1 MRLSASN
8 NVGADGLVE
17 FRIGGF
23 ELCPER
29 LRTLM
34 NSRIRRPRGILG
46 IEASK
51 SGIKIVQRDQA
62 LPQSLRMKERRIGL
76 QAAKEGVQIVVVF
89 DFILVRGI
97 ADNG

>member
-62 LPQSLRMKERRIGL
+62 LPQLPGLEQRNIGL
-76 QAAKEGVQIVVVF
+76 EAAEEGVQIAVTF
-89 DFILVRGI
+89 DFTLARKHAHG
-97 ADNG
+97 G